1 VVFPEA
7 AVWGVVEELP
17 VGGDLRLPP
26 FRSTEH
32 EITRHF
38 TATTYVVF
46 DKKVL
51 LHWHSRLRMWLPP
64 GGHID
69 RDELPHLAA
78 LREVKEETGLE
89 VELLVAPVRAVGPGV
104 ARIPE
109 PQYIL
114 LEEIT
119 PSHQHVDFIY
129 FARALQNRLKPAIG
143 ESTTL
148 VWYSEEDLDSQEIQP
163 EVRWLGR
170 EAIQRIAGGS

>member
-1 VVFPEA
+1 
-7 AVWGVVEELP
+7 

>member
-1 VVFPEA
+1 VVFPV
-7 AVWGVVEELP
+7 AVAWGEVEELP

-26 FRSTEH
+26 FSSTEH

-38 TATTYVVF
+38 TATTYIVF
-46 DKKVL
+46 NEKVL
-51 LHWHSRLRMWLPP
+51 LHWHSRLKMWLPP

-78 LREVKEETGLE
+78 LREVKEETGLD

-104 ARIPE
+104 ALIPE

-119 PSHQHVDFIY
+119 PSHQHIDFIY
-129 FARALQNRLKPAIG
+129 FARAFQDHLEPAIG
-143 ESTTL
+143 ESATL
-148 VWYSEEDLDSQEIQP
+148 VWYSKEDLDRQEIQP

-170 EAIQRIAGGS
+170 EAIQRMVDGS